1 MNLDMIW
8 EFIAIEK
15 YGSFSHAAD
24 ELYLSQSSLSKHMK
38 ALEHELGVTLFD
50 RSTTKVWI
58 TPAGKQF
65 LSFAKQVELH
75 YKEMQEN
82 LSQFDS
88 TISSQIRLGSIPI
101 MSVFDISSSF
111 VQFQTAYPSFHIE
124 LCVREQKKLRNL
136 LHDGE
141 IDCALIRIDS
151 IHPERYDTVPI
162 MLDRMVLLCPNNH
175 PYASNECMSIRCMEE
190 QSIVSLDPQS
200 EVYHVLMR
208 ECKKHQFTPEISFY
222 TSSHLHLLKMVA
234 HGLGIALLPEK
245 LVEFPDEYGITV
257 IPLEEEIITT
267 VGLVKMKDRN
277 QHYSTNRLWEFFEE
291 RKVQAASL
299 NEIMQLAK

>member
-24 ELYLSQSSLSKHMK
+24 ELYISQSSLSKHMK
-38 ALEHELGVTLFD
+38 ALEHDLGVKLFE
-50 RSTTKVWI
+50 RSTSKVWT

-65 LSFAKQVELH
+65 LAFAKQVELH

-82 LSQFDS
+82 LSQFES

-101 MSVFDISSSF
+101 MSVIDISSSF
-111 VQFQTAYPSFHIE
+111 VQFQTKHPCFHIE
-124 LCVREQKKLRNL
+124 LFVREQKKIRKL
-136 LHDGE
+136 LDNGE
-141 IDCALIRIDS
+141 IDCALIRMDHIQHD
-151 IHPERYDTVPI
+151 RYDAVPV
-162 MLDRMVLLCPNNH
+162 MLDRMVLLCPSNH
-175 PYASNECMSIRCMEE
+175 PYANSKHLSISCMEN

-200 EVYHVLMR
+200 VIYHILMR

-222 TSSHLHLLKMVA
+222 TSNHLHLLKMVA
-234 HGLGIALLPEK
+234 HGFGIALLPEK
-245 LVEFPDEYGITV
+245 LVEFPDEYGIKV
-257 IPLEEEIITT
+257 IPLEEEIFTT
-267 VGLVKMKDRN
+267 IGLVKIKDRD

-291 RKVQAASL
+291 IKMKAD
-299 NEIMQLAK
+299 